1 MIQACFLDSITDEQN
16 TIKGLFRLLGR
27 AIFFVFM
34 AFLLVFTSC
43 KKDQP
48 ETKLGKIDIT
58 DAYSLVLCHNDSIGA
73 AAHDSL
79 KLYKIIS
86 DDKLYYVRHYNQD
99 GNFLGF
105 TYQSVALYDLN
116 KQYFLYVVSKG
127 VSTSVE
133 TYLINKADG
142 TAQEVRDFEL
152 PRINNGQWDVN
163 QSNRVFVEANASNYY
178 YVGNNSIN
186 SLSFDKANYPVAE
199 SKTAFNQNF
208 DIDTLGNILTGGN
221 LLYTNGTSQTITEID
236 ENTIVSRNTKQGFYI
251 IKTGVSDI
259 QVSNIRITDF
269 NYMVESKGIINESAT
284 NWKYLGNA
292 SFNNTNSIVLVY
304 DLGLIY
310 IDNTTQK
317 IFPLSTFS
325 LTRINSFSQSN
336 TYLFVNG
343 LNTLQNEVMLKINPQ
358 AGTPIFSH
366 ILVPERY
373 HFYTYQ
379 VDENSNFSFY
389 ARDKVKSADVIG
401 YLSSA
406 QYVNILDNSQQL
418 VPRQI
423 LSIK

>member
-1 MIQACFLDSITDEQN
+1 MIQACFLISISGEQN
-16 TIKGLFRLLGR
+16 LFNGLFRLLRR
-27 AIFFVFM
+27 AIFCVFM
-34 AFLLVFTSC
+34 VLFLVFTSC

-58 DAYSLVLCHNDSIGA
+58 DAYSLVLCYNDSVGA
-73 AAHDSL
+73 ATHDSL
-79 KLYKIIS
+79 KLYKIIT
-86 DDKLYYVRHYNQD
+86 DDKLYTVRHYNQD
-99 GNFLGF
+99 GSFIGF
-105 TYQSVALYDLN
+105 QYQSIALYDLN
-116 KQYFLYVVSKG
+116 KQNFLYVVAKNG
-127 VSTSVE
+127 NVHTE
-133 TYLINKADG
+133 TYLISKVDG

-152 PRINNGQWDVN
+152 PRINNVYWDVN
-163 QSNRVFVEANASNYY
+163 QTNRVFIEANASNYY

-186 SLSFDKANYPVAE
+186 SLSFDKANYPVTE
-199 SKTAFNQNF
+199 SKAAFNQNF
-208 DIDTLGNILTGGN
+208 DIDTLGNILTGSN

-236 ENTIVSRNTKQGFYI
+236 ENTIVSRNTKQGFYA
-251 IKTGVSDI
+251 IKAGTTDI
-259 QVSNIRITDF
+259 QINNININDF
-269 NYMVESKGIINESAT
+269 NYTIEPKGTISESAA

-343 LNTLQNEVMLKINPQ
+343 LNTLKNEVMLKINPQ
-358 AGTPIFSH
+358 TGSPTFSH

-373 HFYTYQ
+373 HYYLYQ
-379 VDENSNFSFY
+379 VDGNSNFSFY
-389 ARDKVKSADVIG
+389 ARDKVKSFDVIG
-401 YLSSA
+401 YISAA

>member
-1 MIQACFLDSITDEQN
+1 MIQACFLHSITGEQN
-16 TIKGLFRLLGR
+16 TFNGIFRLLTR
-27 AIFFVFM
+27 AIFCVFM
-34 AFLLVFTSC
+34 VFLLVFTSC

-58 DAYSLVLCHNDSIGA
+58 DAYSLVLCYNDSVGA
-73 AAHDSL
+73 ATHDSL
-79 KLYKIIS
+79 KLYKIIT
-86 DDKLYYVRHYNQD
+86 DDKLYSVRHYNQD
-99 GNFLGF
+99 GSFLGF
-105 TYQSVALYDLN
+105 QYQSVALYDIN
-116 KQYFLYVVSKG
+116 KQYFLYVVAKNG
-127 VSTSVE
+127 SVYTE

-142 TAQEVRDFEL
+142 SAQEVRDFEL
-152 PRINNGQWDVN
+152 PRKNNGYWDVN
-163 QSNRVFVEANASNYY
+163 QANRVFIEANTSNYY

-186 SLSFDKANYPVAE
+186 SLSFDKANYPVVE
-199 SKTAFNQNF
+199 SKAAFNQNF
-208 DIDTLGNILTGGN
+208 DIDTLGNILTGSN

-236 ENTIVSRNTKQGFYI
+236 ENTIVSRNTKQGFYA
-251 IKTGVSDI
+251 IKAGTTDI
-259 QVSNIRITDF
+259 QINNININDF
-269 NYMVESKGIINESAT
+269 NYTIEPKGTISESAT

-343 LNTLQNEVMLKINPQ
+343 LNTLKNEVMLKINPQ
-358 AGTPIFSH
+358 AGSPTFSH

-373 HFYTYQ
+373 HFYSYQ
-379 VDENSNFSFY
+379 IDGNSNFSFY
-389 ARDKVKSADVIG
+389 ARDKVKSFDVIG
-401 YLSSA
+401 YISAA